1 MMRCINRKFL
11 KCMALAYM
19 LMINPLWANKPP
31 LKISLS
37 DAVLLSL
44 RYSPFVKS
52 AEMQRVIDKF
62 DLSVARNQ
70 FEFQYA
76 LTGFANQTNTVADGG
91 PLNILGTY
99 NAQPTIT
106 KESVFGTQYSLTM
119 SNLVTH
125 NKIPGFQSTFY
136 NPAVT
141 FQMLQPIL
149 RGSGREIVQANLSR
163 AINIELGTEI
173 AYKAAMMDKITQV
186 VEDYRNV
193 VVAINSLE
201 IARTALEAS
210 RVTVKENAARI
221 RLGFMAPSENIQALS
236 FAASQ
241 ELQVTTAEYT
251 VTLTKANL
259 LRDMGLDPSSKI
271 HVDTKIAMKEVPYPK
286 GEEAKAVLF
295 TQNTTYAQAL
305 YVLKNSKINLLQA
318 QDKQRWILNLTS
330 TVVQG
335 NGVGGNGND
344 GLQSLYNGRNSSRS
358 LGLELNVPIDNL
370 PLQQELVSAKVN
382 YTQQELGLKDLT
394 LAMEANLISTLENL
408 RILYLQ
414 VKIARQAQELSYRS
428 YQDALKKVGFG
439 QSSMFEVTTLQQT
452 WINDQLTTIN
462 TEIAYLNGVTEYQR
476 FLGITLDVWNINL
489 VY

>member
-1 MMRCINRKFL
+1 MMRCINTRFI
-11 KCMALAYM
+11 KCTTLAYM
-19 LMINPLWANKPP
+19 LMINPLWANKEPI
-31 LKISLS
+31 KISLK

-44 RYSPFVKS
+44 RYSPFAKS

-62 DLSVARNQ
+62 NLSVARNQ
-70 FEFQYA
+70 FEFRYA
-76 LTGFANQTNTVADGG
+76 LTGAANQTNTVANGG

-106 KESVFGTQYSLTM
+106 KESMFGTQYSLTM

-125 NKIPGFQSTFY
+125 AKVPGLQSTFY
-136 NPAVT
+136 NPALTLQVT
-141 FQMLQPIL
+141 QPIL
-149 RGSGREIVQANLSR
+149 RGSGREIVQADLSR
-163 AINIELGTEI
+163 AINVELGTEI

-186 VEDYRNV
+186 VVDYRNV

-201 IARTALEAS
+201 IAKTALEAS

-221 RLGFMAPSENIQALS
+221 RLGFMAPSENVQALS

-241 ELQVTTAEYT
+241 ELQVTTAEFT
-251 VTLTKANL
+251 VILTKANL
-259 LRDMGLDPSSKI
+259 LRDIGLDPSSKI
-271 HVDTKIAMKEVPYPK
+271 NVDTKIELKEVPYPK
-286 GEEAKAVLF
+286 GQEAKAILF
-295 TQNTTYAQAL
+295 TQNTTYQQAV
-305 YVLKNSKINLLQA
+305 YVLKNSKISLLQA
-318 QDKQRWILNLTS
+318 QDRQRWLLNLTS

-370 PLQQELVSAKVN
+370 PLQQELVAAKVN

-394 LAMEANLISTLENL
+394 LALEANLVSTLENL

-414 VKIARQAQELSYRS
+414 VKIAKQAQALSYKS

-476 FLGITLDVWNINL
+476 FLGISLDAWNINL